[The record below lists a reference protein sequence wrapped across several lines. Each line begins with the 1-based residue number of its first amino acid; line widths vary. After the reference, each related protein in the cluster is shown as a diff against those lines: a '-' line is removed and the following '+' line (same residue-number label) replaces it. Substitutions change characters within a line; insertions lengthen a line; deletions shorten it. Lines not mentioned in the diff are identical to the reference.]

1 MFVSRPLLNHD
12 ELLAWAKS
20 EGFTDTV
27 DSDGLHV
34 TIATSRGTVNWEQIL
49 PCVSDLTVRVGGR
62 RSVRNFGGVIVLIFG
77 CQRLT
82 QRHAEFR
89 RLGMSWDFPSYTPHI
104 SFAFD
109 EGVDLAK
116 VQPFLGRLHF
126 GPECFQV
133 DTMHSLGFSPFMD

>member
-1 MFVSRPLLNHD
+1 MFVSRPLINHS
-12 ELLAWAKS
+12 EFLAWAKS
-20 EGFTDTV
+20 EGFADTV
-27 DSDGLHV
+27 AADKLHV

-49 PCVSDLTVRVGGR
+49 PCASELTVRVGGR
-62 RSVRNFGGVIVLIFG
+62 RSVRNFGGVMVLSFG
-77 CQRLT
+77 CRQLS

-116 VQPFLGRLHF
+116 VRPFPGRLRF
-126 GPECFQV
+126 GSECFQV
-133 DTMHSLGFSPFMD
+133 DTIDSL